1 MTEKIIEETAKQH
14 DLAEFNTNQLT
25 LRVENWNGNLI
36 RFVGSGDDWEAIGFD
51 VAKALGY
58 KQPDHAIKQHVS
70 EKDKQLIN
78 LGSLLKQAGTSKG
91 GSPVMLVISEFG
103 IYDLVFS
110 SKMKQAK
117 EFKRWVY
124 QVIQQLR
131 KQAGLQGYQAFRML
145 DKQIQQQAMA
155 RLDAYNKVDYIK
167 ANSIANK
174 AIANKYGL
182 PKMIS
187 KRAMTPEMKKAR
199 PAILNDVVDLMNA
212 KRRFG
217 LDISVSKTIYDNLN
231 KQSR

>member
-1 MTEKIIEETAKQH
+1 MQ
-14 DLAEFNTNQLT
+14 
-25 LRVENWNGNLI
+25 LRVEKWNGFPI
-36 RFVGSGDDWEAIGFD
+36 RFVGSDDDWKAIGFD

-70 EKDKQLIN
+70 EQDKQLIN
-78 LGSLLKQAGTSKG
+78 LGSLLNQAGTSKSGSTVKQRRTSKG

-131 KQAGLQGYQAFRML
+131 KQAGLKEYEAFKML
-145 DKQIQQQAMA
+145 DTRIQKQAMQ
-155 RLDAYNKVDYIK
+155 RLDANNEVDYIK
-167 ANSIANK
+167 ANTITNK
-174 AIANKYGL
+174 AVANKYGL

-187 KRAMTPEMKKAR
+187 KEQMTQEMKHDR
-199 PAILNDVVDLMNA
+199 PTILNDVVDLMNV

-217 LDISVSKTIYDNLN
+217 LDISVSKTIYNNLE
-231 KQSR
+231 KHK

>member
-1 MTEKIIEETAKQH
+1 MQ
-14 DLAEFNTNQLT
+14 
-25 LRVENWNGNLI
+25 LRVEKWNGFPI
-36 RFVGSGDDWEAIGFD
+36 RFVGSDDDWKAIGFD

-58 KQPDHAIKQHVS
+58 KRPNDALKLHV
-70 EKDKQLIN
+70 ENKDKRLIN
-78 LGSLLKQAGTSKG
+78 LGSLLNQAETSKTSSTVKQRRTSKG

-131 KQAGLQGYQAFRML
+131 KQAGLKEYEAFKML
-145 DKQIQQQAMA
+145 DTRIQKQAMQ
-155 RLDAYNKVDYIK
+155 RLDANNEVDYIK
-167 ANSIANK
+167 ANTITNK
-174 AIANKYGL
+174 AVANKYGL

-187 KRAMTPEMKKAR
+187 KEQMTQEMKHDR
-199 PAILNDVVDLMNA
+199 PTILNDVVDLMNV

-217 LDISVSKTIYDNLN
+217 LDISVSKTIYNNLE
-231 KQSR
+231 KHK

>member
-1 MTEKIIEETAKQH
+1 MQ
-14 DLAEFNTNQLT
+14 
-25 LRVENWNGNLI
+25 LRVEKWNGFPI
-36 RFVGSGDDWEAIGFD
+36 RFVGSDDDWKAIGFD

-58 KQPDHAIKQHVS
+58 KRPNDALKLHV
-70 EKDKQLIN
+70 ENKDKRLIN
-78 LGSLLKQAGTSKG
+78 LGSLLNQVETSKTGSTVKQRRTSKG

-131 KQAGLQGYQAFRML
+131 KQAGLKEYEAFKML
-145 DKQIQQQAMA
+145 DTRIQKQAMQ
-155 RLDAYNKVDYIK
+155 RLDANNEVDYIK
-167 ANSIANK
+167 ANTITNK
-174 AIANKYGL
+174 AVANKYGL

-187 KRAMTPEMKKAR
+187 KEQMTQEMKHDR
-199 PAILNDVVDLMNA
+199 PTILNDVVDLMNV

-217 LDISVSKTIYDNLN
+217 LDISVSKTIYNNLE
-231 KQSR
+231 KHK

>member
-1 MTEKIIEETAKQH
+1 MQ
-14 DLAEFNTNQLT
+14 

-36 RFVGSGDDWEAIGFD
+36 RFIGSDNDWKAIGFD

-58 KQPDHAIKQHVS
+58 KRPNDALKLHV
-70 EKDKQLIN
+70 ENKDKRLIN
-78 LGSLLKQAGTSKG
+78 LGSLLNQAETSKTGSTVKQRRTSKG

-117 EFKRWVY
+117 DFKRWVY

-131 KQAGLQGYQAFRML
+131 KQAGLQGYEAFRML
-145 DKQIQQQAMA
+145 DKRIQKQAMQ
-155 RLDAYNKVDYIK
+155 RLDADNEVDYIK

-174 AIANKYGL
+174 AISNKYGL
-182 PKMIS
+182 PKMVG
-187 KRAMTPEMKKAR
+187 KKAMTPEMKRDR
-199 PAILNDVVDLMNA
+199 PTVLNDVVDLMNA

-217 LDISVSKTIYDNLN
+217 LDISVSETIYSNLN
-231 KQSR
+231 KHSK

>member
-1 MTEKIIEETAKQH
+1 MQ
-14 DLAEFNTNQLT
+14 
-25 LRVENWNGNLI
+25 LRVEKWNGNSI
-36 RFVGSGDDWEAIGFD
+36 RFIGSNDDWKAIVFD

-70 EKDKQLIN
+70 EQDKQLIN
-78 LGSLLKQAGTSKG
+78 LGSLLNQAVTSKS

-124 QVIQQLR
+124 QVIKHIR
-131 KQAGLQGYQAFRML
+131 KQAGLQGYEAFRML
-145 DKQIQQQAMA
+145 DKRIQKQAMQ
-155 RLDAYNKVDYIK
+155 RLDADNEVDYIK
-167 ANSIANK
+167 ANVITNK

-182 PKMIS
+182 PKMIG
-187 KRAMTPEMKKAR
+187 KNGMTPEMKRER
-199 PAILNDVVDLMNA
+199 PTVLNDVVDLMNA

-217 LDISVSKTIYDNLN
+217 LDISISKTIYNNLD
-231 KQSR
+231 K

>member
-1 MTEKIIEETAKQH
+1 MQ
-14 DLAEFNTNQLT
+14 
-25 LRVENWNGNLI
+25 LRVEKWNGFPI
-36 RFVGSGDDWEAIGFD
+36 RFVGSDDDWKAIGFD

-58 KQPDHAIKQHVS
+58 KRPNDALKLHV
-70 EKDKQLIN
+70 ENKDKRLIN
-78 LGSLLKQAGTSKG
+78 LGSLLNQVETSKTGSTVKQRRTSKG

-131 KQAGLQGYQAFRML
+131 KQAGLKEYEAFKML
-145 DKQIQQQAMA
+145 DTRIQKQAMQ
-155 RLDAYNKVDYIK
+155 RLDANNEVDYIK
-167 ANSIANK
+167 ANTITNK
-174 AIANKYGL
+174 AVANKYGL

-187 KRAMTPEMKKAR
+187 KEQMTQEMKHDR
-199 PAILNDVVDLMNA
+199 PTILNDVVDLMNV

-217 LDISVSKTIYDNLN
+217 LDISVSKTIYSNLE
-231 KQSR
+231 KHK

>member
-1 MTEKIIEETAKQH
+1 MQ
-14 DLAEFNTNQLT
+14 
-25 LRVENWNGNLI
+25 LRVEKWNGFPI
-36 RFVGSGDDWEAIGFD
+36 RFVGSDDDWKAIGFD

-58 KQPDHAIKQHVS
+58 KRPNDALKLHV
-70 EKDKQLIN
+70 ENKDKRLIN
-78 LGSLLKQAGTSKG
+78 LGSLLNQAETSKTGSTVKQRRTSKG

-131 KQAGLQGYQAFRML
+131 KQAGLNEYEAFKML
-145 DKQIQQQAMA
+145 DTRIQKQAMQ
-155 RLDAYNKVDYIK
+155 RLDANNEVDYIK
-167 ANSIANK
+167 ANTITNK
-174 AIANKYGL
+174 AVANKYGL

-187 KRAMTPEMKKAR
+187 KEQMTQEMKHDR
-199 PAILNDVVDLMNA
+199 PTILNDVVDLMNV

-217 LDISVSKTIYDNLN
+217 LDISVSKTIYNNLE
-231 KQSR
+231 KHK

>member
-1 MTEKIIEETAKQH
+1 ME
-14 DLAEFNTNQLT
+14 

-36 RFVGSGDDWEAIGFD
+36 RFIGSDNDWKAIGFD

-131 KQAGLQGYQAFRML
+131 KQAGLQGYVAFRML
-145 DKQIQQQAMA
+145 DKRIQKQAMQ
-155 RLDAYNKVDYIK
+155 RLDADNEVDYIK
-167 ANSIANK
+167 ANTIANK
-174 AIANKYGL
+174 AISNKYGL
-182 PKMIS
+182 PKMIG
-187 KRAMTPEMKKAR
+187 KNAMTPEMKRDR
-199 PAILNDVVDLMNA
+199 PTVLNDVVDLMNT

-217 LDISVSKTIYDNLN
+217 LDISVSNTIYSNLN
-231 KQSR
+231 KQSK

>member
-1 MTEKIIEETAKQH
+1 MQ
-14 DLAEFNTNQLT
+14 

-36 RFVGSGDDWEAIGFD
+36 RFIGSDNDWKAIGFD

-78 LGSLLKQAGTSKG
+78 LGSLLKQAGTSKA

-131 KQAGLQGYQAFRML
+131 KQAGLQGYEAFRML
-145 DKQIQQQAMA
+145 DKRIQKQAMQ
-155 RLDAYNKVDYIK
+155 RLDANNEVDYIK
-167 ANSIANK
+167 ANTIANK
-174 AIANKYGL
+174 AISNKYGL
-182 PKMIS
+182 PKMVG
-187 KRAMTPEMKKAR
+187 KKAMTPEMKRDR
-199 PAILNDVVDLMNA
+199 PTVLNDVVDLMNA
-212 KRRFG
+212 KQRFG
-217 LDISVSKTIYDNLN
+217 LDISVSEIIYSNLE
-231 KQSR
+231 K